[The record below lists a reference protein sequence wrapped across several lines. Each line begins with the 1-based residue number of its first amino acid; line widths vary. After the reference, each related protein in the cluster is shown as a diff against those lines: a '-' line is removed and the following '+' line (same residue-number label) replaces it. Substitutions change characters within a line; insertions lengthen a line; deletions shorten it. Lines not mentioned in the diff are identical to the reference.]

1 MILVYIIKCFESI
14 LKKIKALASILF
26 VASLGLVALPSRAVA
41 QSFSINPGD
50 YKSPVAK
57 KIASLVDDTPALKS
71 YVQSFVNGSQASLMC
86 KINVAPTWD
95 MIMRQQA
102 ALEEYSQN
110 MAKLEINAGPAGQQ
124 AVAEGFQTILGQMM
138 KSLAVKLYRIDELC

>member
-1 MILVYIIKCFESI
+1 MFRKHFEKNKSYCIYLV
-14 LKKIKALASILF
+14 
-26 VASLGLVALPSRAVA
+26 VASLGLIALPSRAVA

-102 ALEEYSQN
+102 ALEEYNQN
-110 MAKLEINAGPAGQQ
+110 MAKPEFIASPAGQQ
-124 AVAEGFQTILGQMM
+124 ALAEGFQSILGQMM

>member
-1 MILVYIIKCFESI
+1 
-14 LKKIKALASILF
+14 
-26 VASLGLVALPSRAVA
+26 
-41 QSFSINPGD
+41 
-50 YKSPVAK
+50 
-57 KIASLVDDTPALKS
+57 
-71 YVQSFVNGSQASLMC
+71 MC

-110 MAKLEINAGPAGQQ
+110 MAKLEINEGPAGQQ

-138 KSLAVKLYRIDELC
+138 KSLAVKLYSIDELC

>member
-1 MILVYIIKCFESI
+1 MKKTKTIAFILY
-14 LKKIKALASILF
+14 
-26 VASLGLVALPSRAVA
+26 VASLGSIALPSKAVA
-41 QSFSINPGD
+41 QSFWINPGD

-57 KIASLVDDTPALKS
+57 KIASLVDDTAALKS

-102 ALEEYSQN
+102 ALEEYNQN
-110 MAKLEINAGPAGQQ
+110 MAKPEFIASPASQQ
-124 AVAEGFQTILGQMM
+124 ALAEGFQSILGQMM
-138 KSLAVKLYRIDELC
+138 KSLAARLYRIDELC

>member
-1 MILVYIIKCFESI
+1 MFRKHFE
-14 LKKIKALASILF
+14 KTKAVASILV
-26 VASLGLVALPSRAVA
+26 VASLGLIAFPNRAVA
-41 QSFSINPGD
+41 QSLSINPGD

-57 KIASLVDDTPALKS
+57 KIASLVDDTSALKS

-102 ALEEYSQN
+102 ALEEYNQN
-110 MAKLEINAGPAGQQ
+110 MAKPEMIAPPAGQQ
-124 AVAEGFQTILGQMM
+124 ALVEGFQSILG
-138 KSLAVKLYRIDELC
+138 

>member
-1 MILVYIIKCFESI
+1 MFRKHFE
-14 LKKIKALASILF
+14 KTKAAASILF
-26 VASLGLVALPSRAVA
+26 VASLGLIALPSRAVA

-57 KIASLVDDTPALKS
+57 KIASLVDDTPTLKS

-124 AVAEGFQTILGQMM
+124 AVAEGF
-138 KSLAVKLYRIDELC
+138 

>member
-1 MILVYIIKCFESI
+1 MFRKHFE
-14 LKKIKALASILF
+14 KTKAVASISF
-26 VASLGLVALPSRAVA
+26 VASLGLIALPSRAVA

-102 ALEEYSQN
+102 ALEEYNQN
-110 MAKLEINAGPAGQQ
+110 MAKPEFIASPAGQQ
-124 AVAEGFQTILGQMM
+124 ALAEGFQSILVQMM

>member
-1 MILVYIIKCFESI
+1 MFRKHFE
-14 LKKIKALASILF
+14 KTKAVAFILF
-26 VASLGLVALPSRAVA
+26 VASLGLIALPSRAVA

-102 ALEEYSQN
+102 ALEEYNQN
-110 MAKLEINAGPAGQQ
+110 MAKPEFIASPAGQK
-124 AVAEGFQTILGQMM
+124 ALAEGFLSILGQMM